1 MDSSIEKDQ
10 KETPRFGRTTW
21 ALLGAAM
28 SFVIAASGNIASC
41 RKTVAETENL
51 RAQSDRL
58 REEVRASQAK
68 AGEYAQKLED
78 SRRVDEDREERSA
91 RAWLE
96 LIRTSSNL
104 EDRVLALEWLRIR
117 SPYTSIR
124 ETAQNELQRIRDSE
138 GVRKLERE
146 SDVLKK
152 ERTEVGRGGGQNLQR
167 VEQAKK
173 VLLLRDLFGTV
184 PPPQRKGAL

>member
-1 MDSSIEKDQ
+1 VRGPSSLSGS
-10 KETPRFGRTTW
+10 PGSARFRR
-21 ALLGAAM
+21 
-28 SFVIAASGNIASC
+28 V
-41 RKTVAETENL
+41 VAIHANL
-51 RAQSDRL
+51 PHAR
-58 REEVRASQAK
+58 
-68 AGEYAQKLED
+68 
-78 SRRVDEDREERSA
+78 SRRNHPA
-91 RAWLE
+91 CKGF
-96 LIRTSSNL
+96 TL